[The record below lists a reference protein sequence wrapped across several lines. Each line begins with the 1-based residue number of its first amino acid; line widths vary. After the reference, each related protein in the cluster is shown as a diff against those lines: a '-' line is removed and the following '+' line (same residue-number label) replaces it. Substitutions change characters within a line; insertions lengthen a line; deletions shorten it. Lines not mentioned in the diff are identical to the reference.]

1 MIILK
6 SNREIEL
13 MRQAGRIVALAL
25 EKMRESVQPG
35 MTTADLDR
43 LAEGVIKGS
52 GARPLF
58 KGYGGFPANICT
70 SINEEVV
77 HGIPSSLRLLKSGD
91 IISIDVGAE
100 KNGYCGDGAVTL
112 PVGDVDPKALQLLE
126 VTRASLEKGIE
137 QAVVGN
143 RLTDISH
150 AVQTYAE
157 SHGFSVVR
165 EYVGHGI
172 GREMHEDPQVPNYGS
187 PGRGPRLTSGM
198 VLAIE
203 PMVNM
208 GTYHVQVLGNNWT
221 VVTQDRKLS
230 AHFEHSVAVT
240 DNGPLILTVL

>member
-1 MIILK
+1 MIIIK
-6 SNREIEL
+6 SNREVDL
-13 MRQAGRIVALAL
+13 MREAGRIVGLAL
-25 EKMRESVQPG
+25 EKMRESVKPG

-43 LAEGVIKGS
+43 LAEEVIKGN

-91 IISIDVGAE
+91 IISIDIGAE
-100 KNGYCGDGAVTL
+100 KNGYCGDAAVTL
-112 PVGDVDPKALQLLE
+112 AVGEVDQEALRLLE
-126 VTRASLEKGIE
+126 VTNTSLQKGIE
-137 QAVVGN
+137 QALEGN

-150 AVQTYAE
+150 AVQVYAE
-157 SHGFSVVR
+157 SNGFSVVR

-172 GREMHEDPQVPNYGS
+172 GRDMHEDPKVPNYGE
-187 PGRGPRLTSGM
+187 PGRGPRLTPGM

-208 GTYHVQVLGNNWT
+208 GTYHVEVMDNDWT

-230 AHFEHSVAVT
+230 AHFEHSVAIT
-240 DNGPLILTVL
+240 DNGPRILTVI